1 MANQNESTQELL
13 LDVRVAEA
21 SRLFKFYL
29 NQEKKILGTISVTIF
44 LILWELVG
52 NTFQLINPMFMS
64 APSLIWKAA
73 FEMFSSGEIYNDLYI
88 SGIELAGGY
97 LLSAVV
103 AVPFGIAIGWY
114 KKVAYIF
121 DPFVN
126 AMNATPRVALLPLV
140 IIWLGIG
147 ILSKVGIIFLGA
159 VFPILINAR
168 DGVKTTPLNLLTA
181 ARSFGASEWMLFKT
195 VVLPSTVPFILT
207 GLRLGLG
214 RAIVGVMVGELYA
227 ATAGIGFMITVAGAT
242 FQTDKVFVGVLV
254 FALTGM
260 IGTELITRVEKR
272 FNRWR
277 PAVGAAE

>member
-1 MANQNESTQELL
+1 MANQNESTEELL

-64 APSLIWKAA
+64 APSLIWQAA
-73 FEMFSSGEIYNDLYI
+73 IAMFSSGEIYNDLYI

-126 AMNATPRVALLPLV
+126 AMNATARGTFAPGHHLVRDRHTLQGRYHLSRRGFPHLDQCPRWGEDHTVESTYRRPEFRRFRVDALQD
-140 IIWLGIG
+140 
-147 ILSKVGIIFLGA
+147 
-159 VFPILINAR
+159 R
-168 DGVKTTPLNLLTA
+168 
-181 ARSFGASEWMLFKT
+181 GASLYGSFYPYWIEARTWQSDCGCDGRRALCRDRGHRFYDHGCRRH
-195 VVLPSTVPFILT
+195 LP
-207 GLRLGLG
+207 
-214 RAIVGVMVGELYA
+214 
-227 ATAGIGFMITVAGAT
+227 
-242 FQTDKVFVGVLV
+242 
-254 FALTGM
+254 
-260 IGTELITRVEKR
+260 
-272 FNRWR
+272 NR
-277 PAVGAAE
+277 

>member
-1 MANQNESTQELL
+1 MANQNESTEELL

-29 NQEKKILGTISVTIF
+29 NQEKKILGAASVTLF

-64 APSLIWKAA
+64 APSLIWNAA
-73 FEMFSSGEIYNDLYI
+73 IQMFSSGEIYNDLYV
-88 SGIELAGGY
+88 SGIELFWGY
-97 LLSAVV
+97 FLSAVV
-103 AVPFGIAIGWY
+103 AVPFGISIGWY

-168 DGVKTTPLNLLTA
+168 DGVKTTPVNLLTA
-181 ARSFGASEWMLFKT
+181 ARSFGASEWMIFKT
-195 VVLPSTVPFILT
+195 VVFPSTVPFVLT

-242 FQTDKVFVGVLV
+242 FQTDKVFVGVLI
-254 FALTGM
+254 FALAGM
-260 IGTELITRVEKR
+260 IGTELITRVERR

-277 PAVGAAE
+277 PAVGSAE